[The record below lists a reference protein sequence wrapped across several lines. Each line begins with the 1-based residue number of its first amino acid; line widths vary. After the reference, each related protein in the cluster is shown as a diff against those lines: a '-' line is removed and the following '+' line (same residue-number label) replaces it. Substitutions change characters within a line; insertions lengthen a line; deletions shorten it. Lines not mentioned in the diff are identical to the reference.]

1 MGPVPR
7 GGPDHEVERLAV
19 EVASA
24 MQLSADA
31 AQGFLPEGREQKQ
44 NIMTCA
50 SAVFSP

>member
-7 GGPDHEVERLAV
+7 CGPDHEVERLAV

-24 MQLSADA
+24 MQLASDA
-31 AQGFLPEGREQKQ
+31 SQEFLPEGREQKQ

>member
-31 AQGFLPEGREQKQ
+31 AQGVLPEGKEQKQ
-44 NIMTCA
+44 NIITCA